1 MDVNLNAEVKEF
13 GLPVSPAIVR
23 EDRNRPPVTPVAGGA
38 ESGKAKLDDQAG
50 RGQQKVPVKAM
61 SVEET
66 AELVEEMQQRLDSIG
81 NTRLQFALHKKPE
94 AVVVQISDRK
104 SGEIIRQFPA
114 EATLAL
120 RQKLEELVGLLFDE
134 KA

>member
-1 MDVNLNAEVKEF
+1 MDVNLNAEVKGF

-23 EDRNRPPVTPVAGGA
+23 EDRNRPPVTPVADGA

-50 RGQQKVPVKAM
+50 REQKVPGKAM
-61 SVEET
+61 SAEEA

-81 NTRLQFALHKKPE
+81 NTRLQFTLHKKPE

-114 EATLAL
+114 EASLAL